1 MTDKKMREKAMN
13 VLLKHIAAPLVY
25 LIEQHDAMEFIY
37 VCDFQVKPEDVTN
50 AEYEMGK
57 VLEKSVLLT
66 DIHTLSIMERAEV
79 IQQATLARSA
89 DKGYQKLF
97 EMESL
102 REINSLMG
110 KRKKM
115 IEQKKLCGTFHLQ

>member
-1 MTDKKMREKAMN
+1 MTNKKMRDQAIN
-13 VLLKHIAAPLVY
+13 VLLQHIAAPLVY
-25 LIEQHDAMEFIY
+25 LIEQQEAMEFIY
-37 VCDFQVKPEDVTN
+37 VCDFQVKPEAVTN
-50 AEYEMGK
+50 AEYEMAK
-57 VLEKSVLLT
+57 ILEKSVLLT
-66 DIHTLSIMERAEV
+66 DIHELSILERAEV
-79 IQQATLARSA
+79 IQQATLVRSA

-115 IEQKKLCGTFHLQ
+115 IEQKQLCGTFHLQ